1 MLKQCGV
8 ANTAPGIYSITKRHN
23 QPAAPCGNKEAE
35 MKYIIDEWIKPLAL
49 GAFIA
54 IAFTITFMMWLD
66 ALISKWALI
75 NHQPQPKS

>member
-1 MLKQCGV
+1 MKSL
-8 ANTAPGIYSITKRHN
+8 ADN
-23 QPAAPCGNKEAE
+23 QIKPAAPCGNKENE

-66 ALISKWALI
+66 ALISK
-75 NHQPQPKS
+75 